1 MLLSL
6 DIIIPTDLSAMNDNG
21 LILSL
26 ACGERLDNG

>member
-21 LILSL
+21 LSYLSRV
-26 ACGERLDNG
+26 ANG